1 MSNRVFVHGVPDTPA
16 MWRALIGMVGGDALA
31 PCLPGFCAPCAED
44 FDSSKDAYADWLVR
58 VLEARYAERGPIDIF
73 GHDWGALLTL
83 RAVSL
88 RPDLVRTWAI
98 SAAAIDPD
106 YRGHT
111 IARIWHTPVL
121 GEVAMAAWPAAL
133 MEVML
138 RRAGLPAA
146 LAREEAGAWSP
157 HMRRSILALYR
168 SASGLRFSGDWVDRL
183 AALPKGGLVIWGA
196 KDPYVPVAV
205 AERFVARHGG
215 TLHVERDAGHWV
227 VVERVGEVARLLVAH
242 WGG

>member
-16 MWRALIGMVGGDALA
+16 MWSALIEAVGGDVLA
-31 PCLPGFCAPCAED
+31 PCLPGFCEPRPEG
-44 FDSSKDAYADWLVR
+44 FDSSKDAYADWLVAL
-58 VLEARYAERGPIDIF
+58 LERRYAERGPIDIF

-88 RPDLVRTWAI
+88 RPELIRSWAI
-98 SAAAIDPD
+98 SGATIDPA

-121 GEVAMAAWPAAL
+121 GEIAMASWPRML
-133 MEVML
+133 MGVML
-138 RRAGLPAA
+138 RRAGLPAD
-146 LAREEAGAWSP
+146 LARQEAGAWSP
-157 HMRRSILALYR
+157 HMRQSILALYR
-168 SASGLRFSGDWVDRL
+168 SAAGLRFSGDWVDRL
-183 AALPKGGLVIWGA
+183 EALPKSGLVIWGA

-205 AERFVARHGG
+205 AERFVGRHGG

-227 VVERVGEVARLLVAH
+227 IVERVRVVAGLLLEH
-242 WGG
+242 WGA